1 MARNIVSIR
10 YLRWILVLLLA
21 ITLVALFFPWPSPR
35 PFPVSSVQVGAG
47 GGSREA
53 NEEKIYASSLGLLT
67 LKNYYSFQLW
77 FFCNDWQ
84 WEVTPEETSTYC
96 TNRRDADHM
105 FNLSLKPQTSGNILV
120 AQEDVWNEP

>member
-1 MARNIVSIR
+1 MVRNIASMR

-35 PFPVSSVQVGAG
+35 PFPFSSVQSGAG

-53 NEEKIYASSLGLLT
+53 YVQKTYTSRLGLLV
-67 LKNYYSFQLW
+67 LKNYYSFQLR
-77 FFCNDWQ
+77 FFCDGWQ

-120 AQEDVWNEP
+120 TQEDVWNEP